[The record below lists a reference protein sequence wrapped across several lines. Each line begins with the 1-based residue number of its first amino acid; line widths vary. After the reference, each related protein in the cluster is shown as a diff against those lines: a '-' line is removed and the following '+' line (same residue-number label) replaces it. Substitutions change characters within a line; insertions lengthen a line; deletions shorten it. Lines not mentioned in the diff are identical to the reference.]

1 MMSDQTNKPGF
12 VGWDKDGRFIHYCH
26 CGEWAPYGY
35 NVSVRHGRLGQWYCR
50 EHRPP
55 DPQPQ
60 EQPQAQS
67 GGEKT
72 PLPPLTPTQG
82 KLL

>member
-1 MMSDQTNKPGF
+1 MSNNAGF
-12 VGWDKDGRFIHYCH
+12 VGFDEQGRFIHYCH
-26 CGEWAPYGY
+26 CGAWAAYGY

-55 DPQPQ
+55 DQQPQPQ
-60 EQPQAQS
+60 APRVET
-67 GGEKT
+67 T